1 MNDPKKT
8 TLAAAVVGGYLL
20 GRTRKGKLALLLAS
34 IIAGRK
40 LPLNPQDL
48 IAQGLR
54 RAVETPQFREL
65 TEQVRNELLQS
76 GRAAARAAADR
87 AMSSYADTL
96 RQRTEEL
103 RRRGGGGKQEP
114 QEREEPEREEGEEP
128 EREEPG
134 RGEREEP
141 ERKEAEGKEAEDKEP
156 EPEESGRE
164 EAGEESGRR
173 PRREERKPPGDRRD
187 SSDREAAKK
196 PSPRTGHRR

>member
-96 RQRTEEL
+96 RQRTEEFDGDGDAQ
-103 RRRGGGGKQEP
+103 RDP
-114 QEREEPEREEGEEP
+114 
-128 EREEPG
+128 
-134 RGEREEP
+134 GERLVDRP
-141 ERKEAEGKEAEDKEP
+141 VHDHQGHTEAEHDQPVAT
-156 EPEESGRE
+156 R
-164 EAGEESGRR
+164 AT
-173 PRREERKPPGDRRD
+173 
-187 SSDREAAKK
+187 A
-196 PSPRTGHRR
+196 